1 MKKLI
6 MLMTALSLFTSAA
19 VLGAEESSEK
29 IRLVTLSK
37 VEEVPASTSNFTGT
51 AVVKPIFSKDS
62 SRLSTGIVSFRAG
75 ARTAWHVH
83 PRGQML
89 VILEGRGWTQQ
100 WNDKIVE
107 FKKGDV
113 VWIPA
118 GVKHWH
124 GAAADCDMSHL
135 AIAPEDENQKSTDW
149 FEKVSDRQYRK

>member
-1 MKKLI
+1 MKKLAVMI
-6 MLMTALSLFTSAA
+6 TVLSLLTGTA
-19 VLGAEESSEK
+19 VSGAEEK
-29 IRLVTLSK
+29 IRHLTLSNIK
-37 VEEVPASTSNFTGT
+37 ETPASTSNFTGT

-62 SRLSTGIVSFRAG
+62 SRLSSGIVTFDAG

-89 VILEGRGWTQQ
+89 VILEGKGWTQQ

-107 FKKGDV
+107 FQKGDV
-113 VWIPA
+113 IWIPA

-124 GAAADCDMSHL
+124 GAAADSGMSHL

-149 FEKVSDRQYRK
+149 FEKVSAEQYKK